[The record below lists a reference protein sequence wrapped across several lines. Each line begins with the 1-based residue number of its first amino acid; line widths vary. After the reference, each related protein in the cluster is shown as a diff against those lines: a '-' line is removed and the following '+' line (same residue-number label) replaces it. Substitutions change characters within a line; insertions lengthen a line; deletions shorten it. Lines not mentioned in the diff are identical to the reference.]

1 VTYWANL
8 HVCYREGATAR
19 CIGFKAWVGW
29 EAFNQLASWLQA
41 PQQVLNPR
49 RIAMLVGAGIVWG
62 LWAIRLA
69 VCSFPLHHAGYALA
83 VSYAMNYFWFAFM
96 ISWLAKALILKFG
109 GSRAHRDFMPFFI
122 GLIVGDF
129 TAGSI
134 WAIWGPVRG
143 FRNYRIYIF

>member
-1 VTYWANL
+1 
-8 HVCYREGATAR
+8 
-19 CIGFKAWVGW
+19 
-29 EAFNQLASWLQA
+29 
-41 PQQVLNPR
+41 
-49 RIAMLVGAGIVWG
+49 MLVGAGIVWG

-69 VCSFPLHHAGYALA
+69 VGSFPLHHAGYALA
-83 VSYAMNYFWFAFM
+83 VSYAMNYFWFAFC

-109 GSRAHRDFMPFFI
+109 GNRAHREFLPFFV

-129 TAGSI
+129 TAGSL